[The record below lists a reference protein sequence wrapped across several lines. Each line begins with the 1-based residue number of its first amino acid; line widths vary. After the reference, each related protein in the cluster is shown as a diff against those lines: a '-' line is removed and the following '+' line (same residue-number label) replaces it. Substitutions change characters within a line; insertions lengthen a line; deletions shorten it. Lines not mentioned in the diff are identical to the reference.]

1 MKGKSMNFTELY
13 AAPEILFNSDFE
25 FNSKLLLVDIWSL
38 GLLFFQVFYEIKT
51 KELCDK
57 YLRACGKY

>member
-38 GLLFFQVFYEIKT
+38 GLVFFQVFMKSIQKNSV
-51 KELCDK
+51 
-57 YLRACGKY
+57 GNI